1 MTVSSDISDLFK
13 SQVRWRFIN
22 ELLATDPEAALLRD
36 VELLKE
42 VASGKRCATARLWE
56 NPQCLVVTR
65 KETKFPNFESAR
77 SQLAAEG
84 WPVIIRDSGGT
95 TVPHR
100 PGILNFTLFFPVAEG
115 GKYDLDLVYMALCEP
130 IRLALRELGLCA
142 EYGETKGSYC
152 DGRYNLNVEGLK
164 VTGTAQKI
172 MISPPNTRNVKQ
184 AVMAQAMLMVD
195 TDAEDGTYWV
205 NRFYSLAGNA
215 RQFDPSVSSSIR
227 DFVGMG
233 SNGGD
238 LTECLRAHLQ
248 KAFNELIS

>member
-1 MTVSSDISDLFK
+1 MTVSSDITDLFK
-13 SQVRWRFIN
+13 SQLRWRFID
-22 ELLATDPEAALLRD
+22 EPLANDPEKALLRD
-36 VELLKE
+36 IELLKE

-65 KETKFPNFESAR
+65 KETKFPEFEKAR
-77 SQLAAEG
+77 LQLEAEG

-95 TVPHR
+95 TVPHK
-100 PGILNFTLFFPVAEG
+100 PGILNFTLFIPIAEG
-115 GKYDLDLVYMALCEP
+115 DRYDLDLVYMALCEP

-205 NRFYSLAGNA
+205 NRFYSLAGNT
-215 RQFDPSVSSSIR
+215 RQFDPAVSASLCDLALGLAS
-227 DFVGMG
+227 DT
-233 SNGGD
+233 D
-238 LTECLRAHLQ
+238 LTAKVRGLIRT
-248 KAFNELIS
+248 AFDRLIK